1 LPEEKKLNVRLVSL
15 LFVVAAS
22 AVAPWSHAKAPAE
35 QAALFD
41 YAKAAP
47 TALAGGTFAKA
58 KCCNNTEWKLTTPEG
73 ESLEVTVV
81 APLAKGKH
89 PLVLWLHREGQE
101 VKRAGSQQEAEVLA
115 AQGIASILLE
125 LPFKQPYVHRANNNA
140 GDAETIRL
148 AVVYARRVLDWAET
162 RPEFDIKKTA
172 VVGHRF
178 GAWAAAL
185 LTAVDSRIDGLV
197 LMSPPG
203 KPSGWLQV
211 TEQPR
216 AKAFRESFPKEHW
229 GTYLN
234 SIDPLDPEK
243 WIGFAAPSKVFFQF
257 GTADAWVQTLEQ
269 VDLYRAASQPKSR
282 QMYEADELLNDDAR
296 KDRATWLRTLLRG
309 K

>member
-1 LPEEKKLNVRLVSL
+1 LLKEKKLNLQRVSL
-15 LFVVAAS
+15 LFAVAAS
-22 AVAPWSHAKAPAE
+22 VVTPWSSAKAPPE
-35 QAALFD
+35 QAARFD
-41 YAKAAP
+41 YAKAQP
-47 TALAGGTFAKA
+47 TALSGGTFSKA
-58 KCCNNTEWKLTTPEG
+58 KCCNTTEWKLTTPEG
-73 ESLEVTVV
+73 ESLEATVV

-101 VKRAGSQQEAEVLA
+101 VKRAGFQQEAEALA
-115 AQGIASILLE
+115 AQGIASMLLE

-148 AVVYARRVLDWAET
+148 AVVYARRALDWAET
-162 RPEFDIKKTA
+162 RPDFDVKKTA

-185 LTAVDSRIDGLV
+185 LTAVDGRIDGLV

-243 WIGFAAPSKVFFQF
+243 WVGFATPSKVFFQF
-257 GTADAWVQTLEQ
+257 GSADAWVQTLEQ

-282 QMYEADELLNDDAR
+282 QMYEADELLNDEAR